1 MVDRR
6 KWRIGYGAMNHQL
19 QIQEPGSPA
28 NTICQN
34 LTCSISIRLQVHR
47 PVKLLPPNDDRSQHA
62 VAVEHQLNSDPPMSW
77 RRHGTGRWIDLDPPQ
92 PNHKTIALKIEFEGG
107 ILNLHRV

>member
-1 MVDRR
+1 
-6 KWRIGYGAMNHQL
+6 
-19 QIQEPGSPA
+19 
-28 NTICQN
+28 
-34 LTCSISIRLQVHR
+34 
-47 PVKLLPPNDDRSQHA
+47 
-62 VAVEHQLNSDPPMSW
+62 MSW